1 MDSSITKT
9 QKRNLTDM
17 QEKFLDVLFGEAKGN
32 PREAA
37 RIAGYSE
44 HSYPKVIRNLKK
56 EITELAE
63 THLSTHSAK
72 AATRLTDLLDEDGTT
87 PHSNIRLA
95 AANSILDRVGITK
108 KDQLDI
114 NNFFSFLAAM
124 MLAYQPVRSLATINM
139 AINQGLSAAKR
150 ILPLIEQENK
160 IKSQVLKCAPGAIA
174 ETKRLIEATQSKPI
188 KDFINLASENFSSQ
202 LNTEGKEGILSFLEK
217 RKPNWN

>member
-17 QEKFLDVLFGEAKGN
+17 QEKFLDVLFTEAQGN

-44 HSYPKVIRNLKK
+44 HSYPKVVRNLKK

-72 AATRLTDLLDEDGTT
+72 AATRLTSL
-87 PHSNIRLA
+87 
-95 AANSILDRVGITK
+95 AANSLLDRVGITK

-114 NNFFSFLAAM
+114 NMKALHGIF
-124 MLAYQPVRSLATINM
+124 
-139 AINQGLSAAKR
+139 
-150 ILPLIEQENK
+150 ILP
-160 IKSQVLKCAPGAIA
+160 P
-174 ETKRLIEATQSKPI
+174 
-188 KDFINLASENFSSQ
+188 KDG
-202 LNTEGKEGILSFLEK
+202 TDKDKKES
-217 RKPNWN
+217 